1 MLEKQFLNLWIIHCN
16 LIQRPHVSNTLPS
29 APNNSPLNLFAFNLS
44 AVHSHS
50 LKKQDPPPA
59 KKSFASARHRI
70 HCFPSY
76 LASHADTLLVHHA
89 ILHNERPKA

>member
-1 MLEKQFLNLWIIHCN
+1 MLEKQFLNLSIIHCN
-16 LIQRPHVSNTLPS
+16 LIQRPHVSNTFPS
-29 APNNSPLNLFAFNLS
+29 VRNKLNLFTFNLS

-50 LKKQDPPPA
+50 LKKRGPPPA

-76 LASHADTLLVHHA
+76 LASHAEKWVLLVV
-89 ILHNERPKA
+89 